1 MGLILG
7 VTDDETTRRVLADA
21 FDSPD
26 YELILT
32 DSKTSFLQ
40 ILEQKPVTLV
50 IIDADPDQDLD
61 KLCHKIKPYCSAPVL
76 FVVDE
81 NCDQTIPGTIKAGA
95 SDCIVKPLRVP
106 ELRAR
111 AQAAIYRNEPRDGY
125 LQPVLRCGRL
135 NLNLLTRRVF
145 KDGKEVSVTATGYR
159 LLVYLMQ
166 HQQKVVSKEELLR
179 EVWGYSGSMKEFNLV
194 ESAIKRLRK
203 DIGDDPKKPDCLH
216 TVWGSGYRFE
226 EM

>member
-7 VTDDETTRRVLADA
+7 VVDDESTRRVLAEA

-32 DSKTSFLQ
+32 DSKASLLQ
-40 ILEQKPVTLV
+40 IAEQQPVSLI

-61 KLCHKIKPYCSAPVL
+61 KLCHQIRPYCTAPML
-76 FVVDE
+76 FLVSEDCE
-81 NCDQTIPGTIKAGA
+81 QSIPDTIKAGA
-95 SDCIVKPLRVP
+95 SDCIVKPLRVA

-111 AQAAIYRNEPRDGY
+111 AQAAVYRSDLQDGN

-135 NLNLLTRRVF
+135 NVNLLTRRVF
-145 KDGKEVSVTATGYR
+145 KDGNEISVTATGYR
-159 LLVYLMQ
+159 MLVYLMQ

-179 EVWGYSGSMKEFNLV
+179 EVWGYHGSMKEFNLV
-194 ESAIKRLRK
+194 ESAIKRLRR

-216 TVWGSGYRFE
+216 TVWGMGYRFE
-226 EM
+226 EQ

>member
-1 MGLILG
+1 MSLILG
-7 VTDDETTRRVLADA
+7 VVDDESTRQALKDA
-21 FDSPD
+21 FNSPE

-32 DSKTSFLQ
+32 DTNTSFLPM
-40 ILEQKPVTLV
+40 LEQEPVTLV
-50 IIDADPDQDLD
+50 IIDADPDQDID
-61 KLCHKIKPYCSAPVL
+61 QLCHQIRPYCAAPVL
-76 FVVDE
+76 FLLSEDCE
-81 NCDQTIPGTIKAGA
+81 RSIPETIKAGA

-159 LLVYLMQ
+159 MLVYLMQ